1 MSLDLDQKK
10 AIDKL
15 SQLKAGA
22 LFMKMGTGKTKVACD
37 LIRLKI
43 KLIDV
48 VIWIAP
54 ASLLNSE
61 NYIEEIKKRS
71 RGFFKKINFFSIEG
85 ISRSDYKYFKMRS
98 LAEQNKNFCIV
109 DESITIKNMCAL
121 RTQRLLSDYSLFDFR
136 IILNGTPITK
146 SLVDL
151 YSQMM
156 FLSPK
161 ILKMSEREFADKFL
175 VYFFDGR
182 DPFPWRR
189 WSKPANVAALIEIIR
204 PYVFHTDLK
213 SDSDVRIYNK
223 EFSLSKQER
232 RKYSKFKDDFLDGKF
247 YVSFFSVAQSF
258 QKAYTTTCAE
268 KFNATLDIVKQIIAR
283 KGKVVIFVKYI
294 EEAEKLAD
302 ALNALMYIGTRKD
315 DLSLFEGEKNV
326 LVCTYGVGS
335 VGLNLQCAN
344 NLIYYSQKFD
354 YKEKEQAKY
363 RIYRTGQ
370 IRPVNIYNMW
380 VDTMLEDIIRYNLSR
395 KHDLLKTFEKIISVE
410 KARCL

>member
-1 MSLDLDQKK
+1 MSLDADQKK
-10 AIDKL
+10 AVEKL
-15 SQLKAGA
+15 SRLKAGA

-37 LIRLKI
+37 LIKLKI
-43 KLIDV
+43 DFIDII
-48 VIWIAP
+48 IWIAP
-54 ASLLNSE
+54 ASLLNSQRYIAEIE
-61 NYIEEIKKRS
+61 N
-71 RGFFKKINFFSIEG
+71 RGSSFFKRIHFFSIEG
-85 ISRSDYKYFKMRS
+85 ISRSDEKYLQMRS
-98 LAEQNKNFCIV
+98 LAELNKNFCIV
-109 DESITIKNMCAL
+109 DESITIKNMYAV
-121 RTQRLLSDYSLFDFR
+121 RTRRLLSDYSLFDFR

-146 SLVDL
+146 SLIDL
-151 YSQMM
+151 YSQIT

-213 SDSDVRIYNK
+213 SETDLRVFNK
-223 EFSLSKQER
+223 EFSLTKQER
-232 RKYSKFKDDFLDGKF
+232 RSYSKFKDDFLRGKL
-247 YVSFFSVAQSF
+247 YVSFFAVAQSF
-258 QKAYTTTCAE
+258 QKAYSTICND
-268 KFNATLDIVKQIIAR
+268 KFLATLELVRQIIVR
-283 KGKVVIFVKYI
+283 KEKVIIFVKYI
-294 EEAEKLAD
+294 EEAEKLAS
-302 ALNALMYIGTRKD
+302 ALDALMYIGPRKD
-315 DLSLFEGEKNV
+315 NLALFENEKNV

-344 NLIYYSQKFD
+344 NLIYYSQTFD

-370 IRPVNIYNMW
+370 IRAVNIYNMW

-395 KHDLLKTFEKIISVE
+395 KQDLAKNLEQFITVE